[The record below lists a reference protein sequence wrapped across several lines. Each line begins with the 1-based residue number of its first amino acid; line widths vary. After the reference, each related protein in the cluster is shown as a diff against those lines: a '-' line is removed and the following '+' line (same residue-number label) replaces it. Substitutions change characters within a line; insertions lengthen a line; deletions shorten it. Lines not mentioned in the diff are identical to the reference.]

1 MRELDRVLAAFQG
14 SHRFHNFGS
23 GLRAADETP
32 GVPRLFYVSGGESWP
47 LGLDPR
53 DESQATAFRSVVRS
67 RVERTLSVGGTPY
80 VLLRICGLSFVLHQA
95 ARSRLPAPRPA
106 PPRPP
111 PARRRT

>member
-1 MRELDRVLAAFQG
+1 MLAAFQG

-32 GVPRLFYVSGGESWP
+32 GVPRLFYESGGESWP

-67 RVERTLSVGGTPY
+67 RGACNRAALQAERARAMPGW
-80 VLLRICGLSFVLHQA
+80 A
-95 ARSRLPAPRPA
+95 ARC
-106 PPRPP
+106 
-111 PARRRT
+111 